1 MISLKELAQF
11 LKKLRSAT
19 IFCHMRPDGDT
30 LGSAMGLKYLLE
42 DNGTRCKVVCES
54 PVPKKFFFL
63 EGMAEIDDKPDESAQ
78 AYICVDCSETHRLGT
93 LCEGF
98 ERAAKPKFNIDHH
111 ISNSRFG
118 DHWYV
123 EDRAAT
129 CEIITELSAYFTDKP
144 DARTANCLLLGLSTD
159 TGNFAYK
166 NVTQSTFLA
175 AAKLVSCGG
184 DINAIQYNM
193 FQKQSPGRALLFG
206 RTMSGIRYFE
216 GGRIAFITVT
226 REQLKAANATSD
238 ETEGFIDFPRSVEGV
253 EVAVC
258 LLEAGNERFKVS
270 LRSKGNTD
278 VNAIA
283 AVYGGGGHVQASGCV
298 LTGCLEEVIDKLRY
312 TIKQHLQD

>member
-42 DNGTRCKVVCES
+42 GNGTRCKVVCES

-63 EGMAEIDDKPDESAQ
+63 EGMDEIDDKPDESAQ

-93 LCEGF
+93 LCEAF

-216 GGRIAFITVT
+216 GGRIAFINVMKN
-226 REQLKAANATSD
+226 L
-238 ETEGFIDFPRSVEGV
+238 SVDCDCC
-253 EVAVC
+253 EVAEDPCMQDIGILSSLDPVAIDQAC
-258 LLEAGNERFKVS
+258 IDLVYSAEDGQSLVNRIESRNGLHTLEHAQQIGLGSRSYELVS
-270 LRSKGNTD
+270 
-278 VNAIA
+278 
-283 AVYGGGGHVQASGCV
+283 
-298 LTGCLEEVIDKLRY
+298 IDG
-312 TIKQHLQD
+312 